1 MYDNMSKIIII
12 AIDGFSSTGKSTIA
26 KLIAKKYNYIYVDSG
41 AMYRAVTL
49 FAKENNFVGNDFL
62 DTKQLIFNLKQISL
76 SFKFNESLGFSEMYL
91 NNKNVEKEI
100 RSLEISQLVSKV
112 SAISEVRKKLVS
124 EQQLMG
130 LDKGIVMDGRDIGTV
145 VFPKA
150 ELKLFMTASADK
162 RALRRY
168 KELTERGDNV
178 QFDDILFNVQERDKL
193 DSTREDSPLVKAKNA
208 IEFDNSNMEIREQFE
223 KICDLVDRIVSDKT

>member
-1 MYDNMSKIIII
+1 MSKIIII

-62 DTKQLIFNLKQISL
+62 DIKQLIFNLKQISL

>member
-1 MYDNMSKIIII
+1 MSKIIII

-62 DTKQLIFNLKQISL
+62 DTEQLIFNLKQISL

-112 SAISEVRKKLVS
+112 SAISEVRTKLVS

-162 RALRRY
+162 RASRRY

-178 QFDDILFNVQERDKL
+178 QYDDILFNVQERDKL

-208 IEFDNSNMEIREQFE
+208 IEFDNSNMEIHEQFE

>member
-168 KELTERGDNV
+168 KELIERGDNV